1 MIYNV
6 AIIGYGYWGPKL
18 ARNVNNSDKFNIK
31 YIIDYSKKNLEKAK
45 KDFPLSKL
53 STNYTNIKKVDVD
66 LVIISS
72 PTKTHYSI
80 ARYFLKFTNVLLE
93 KPLSLK
99 TKEVLDLEKIS
110 KKNNFLLFV
119 DYPFIFS
126 GSINY
131 IKNIIKSK
139 KYGKLIEIESFREQ
153 APIRDDA
160 DVVWDLGV
168 HDISIFKY
176 WLINDPI
183 KIESIKYNTVKTKK
197 KDTAYIN
204 LEYKNNIKV
213 FIKNSWLSP
222 IKIRSIKLK
231 FEKAILYCDENEPIY
246 KIKIYSKKDIRSLK
260 YKLEMPDLDLS
271 EPLANLI
278 DYIGLCIKRKKNP
291 IFYKNY
297 NLDITKVL
305 EKI

>member
-80 ARYFLKFTNVLLE
+80 ARYFLKFTNVLVE

-183 KIESIKYNTVKTKK
+183 KIKSIKYNTVKTKK

-278 DYIGLCIKRKKNP
+278 DYIGLCIKRKNNP

>member
-80 ARYFLKFTNVLLE
+80 ARYFLKFTNVLVE

-126 GSINY
+126 GSINF

-168 HDISIFKY
+168 HDISILKY

-183 KIESIKYNTVKTKK
+183 KIKSIKYNTVKTKK

-231 FEKAILYCDENEPIY
+231 FEKAIIYCDENEPIY